1 MPLQGLAGKHTF
13 ESFLDLVKVHHR
25 NTNEEIRILAYVS
38 NLTPERLFDSMKRF
52 PTFNV
57 TELGEIVEVRIER
70 SSSSDSES
78 KPREEESSDT
88 ETASA
93 QTSTA
98 TSTYYCHFNR
108 KRGLL
113 LCFTTD
119 TLEEAGRTM
128 DRFVNHTNG
137 IFPLW
142 IHPITFDKIR
152 REIQSKNPDSII
164 SEFHA
169 HRYKMNGEDVIRPNY
184 EERYFK
190 YMADD
195 GRFTLDELSKAYG
208 VLPTSILFN
217 ILNVCKFRI
226 TNMGR
231 FAFAHGDLDF
241 LFNIINE
248 VLAKV
253 LETKALIEK
262 AKIEFIPVNMGKK
275 EVKLPKVIP
284 VDIVFSREIDFS
296 EVERLVDN
304 MSGEDFN
311 FEIFDMLLMP
321 GSIHL
326 SGTIVDRNKNI
337 GFNITGNSEKITL
350 SPRKDTNFDSMMQ
363 FYKMITER
371 LDLKAEIRAS
381 TIP

>member
-13 ESFLDLVKVHHR
+13 ESFLDLIKVHHR
-25 NTNEEIRILAYVS
+25 TTNEEIRILAYVS

-52 PTFNV
+52 HTFHV

-70 SSSSDSES
+70 SSSDSEP
-78 KPREEESSDT
+78 KTRDEEPSTS
-88 ETASA
+88 ETMTTQPS
-93 QTSTA
+93 

-108 KRGLL
+108 RRGLL
-113 LCFTTD
+113 LCFSTD

-152 REIQSKNPDSII
+152 RDILSKNPDSII

-169 HRYKMNGEDVIRPNY
+169 HRYKMDGEDVIRPSY
-184 EERYFK
+184 EDRYFK

-195 GRFTLDELSKAYG
+195 GRYTLDELSKAYG

-217 ILNVCKFRI
+217 VLNICKFRI

-262 AKIEFIPVNMGKK
+262 ARIEFIPVNMGRK

-296 EVERLVDN
+296 EVERLVEN
-304 MSGEDFN
+304 MAGEDFN
-311 FEIFDMLLMP
+311 FEIFDMLLMQ

-337 GFNITGNSEKITL
+337 GFNITGTSEKITL

-381 TIP
+381 SIS

>member
-1 MPLQGLAGKHTF
+1 EILSRDMPLQGLDGKHTF

-25 NTNEEIRILAYVS
+25 NTNEEIRILAYVA

-52 PTFNV
+52 PTFHV

-70 SSSSDSES
+70 SPANSET
-78 KPREEESSDT
+78 KTRGEESDNHAAS
-88 ETASA
+88 SA
-93 QTSTA
+93 QPS

-108 KRGLL
+108 RRGLL

-152 REIQSKNPDSII
+152 REIQNTNPDSII

-169 HRYKMNGEDVIRPNY
+169 HRYKTDGEDVIRPNY

-195 GRFTLDELSKAYG
+195 GRFTLDELSRAYG

-231 FAFAHGDLDF
+231 FAFAHGNLDF

-248 VLAKV
+248 VLAK
-253 LETKALIEK
+253 
-262 AKIEFIPVNMGKK
+262 
-275 EVKLPKVIP
+275 
-284 VDIVFSREIDFS
+284 
-296 EVERLVDN
+296 
-304 MSGEDFN
+304 
-311 FEIFDMLLMP
+311 
-321 GSIHL
+321 
-326 SGTIVDRNKNI
+326 
-337 GFNITGNSEKITL
+337 
-350 SPRKDTNFDSMMQ
+350 
-363 FYKMITER
+363 
-371 LDLKAEIRAS
+371 
-381 TIP
+381 

>member
-1 MPLQGLAGKHTF
+1 MPLQGLTGKLTF
-13 ESFLDLVKVHHR
+13 ESFLDSVKLHHR

-52 PTFNV
+52 QTFNV
-57 TELGEIVEVRIER
+57 TELGEIVEVRVER
-70 SSSSDSES
+70 LSSSDSGSALGEKS
-78 KPREEESSDT
+78 NDS
-88 ETASA
+88 ETALAKISS
-93 QTSTA
+93 TS
-98 TSTYYCHFNR
+98 STYYCHFNR
-108 KRGLL
+108 RRGLL

-152 REIQSKNPDSII
+152 REIQNTNPDSII

-169 HRYKMNGEDVIRPNY
+169 HRYKTDGEDVIRPNY

-195 GRFTLDELSKAYG
+195 GRFTLDELSRAYG

-231 FAFAHGDLDF
+231 FAFAHGNLDF

-248 VLAKV
+248 VLAKA

-275 EVKLPKVIP
+275 EVRLPKVIP
-284 VDIVFSREIDFS
+284 IDIVFSREIDFS

-381 TIP
+381 TIT